1 MENTDLKPQK
11 NYLSLALL
19 LLALFLLLVGMKPFV
34 KITKTG
40 TPTDANEKNI
50 PPAAILEK
58 TDSFSPLVL
67 EAKAVYVYDLKNDRP
82 LYAKNEET
90 QLPLASLTKV
100 MTTLLA
106 RELVPK
112 ETTVTIGKDALRQ
125 EGNSGLLENE
135 KWRLSDI
142 SDLTLVASSNDGAHA
157 IASVLSTFLNPE
169 TKPSAT
175 TDFISA
181 MNTRAKTLGL
191 SQTFFLNESGLDTT
205 KSLSGAYGSAKDIAL
220 LVAYALKKYP
230 DLFEATRYQK
240 LSFESLSDFKHVEKN
255 TNERVSALPEIL
267 ASKTGFTDLAG
278 GNLVIAFEAGPM
290 RPIIVSV
297 LGSSVDGRFNDV
309 EKLTWAAIEK
319 IGRE

>member
-1 MENTDLKPQK
+1 MEDTNLKPQK

-19 LLALFLLLVGMKPFV
+19 LLALFLLLIGMKPFV
-34 KITKTG
+34 KITKIEATG
-40 TPTDANEKNI
+40 ATNEKSA
-50 PPAAILEK
+50 PPAIPEEK
-58 TDSFSPLVL
+58 DSFSPLLL
-67 EAKAVYVYDLKNDRP
+67 EAKAAYVYDLKNNRP
-82 LYAKNEET
+82 LYTKNEEA

-100 MTTLLA
+100 MTALLA

-112 ETTVTIGKDALRQ
+112 ETTVTIDKGALKQ

-142 SDLTLVASSNDGAHA
+142 SDLMLVASSNDGAHA
-157 IASVLSTFLNPE
+157 IASVLSAFLNPE

-181 MNTRAKTLGL
+181 MNTSAKTLGL

-205 KSLSGAYGSAKDIAL
+205 KSLSGAYGSAKDTAL

-240 LSFESLSDFKHVEKN
+240 LSFESLSDFKHTEKN
-255 TNERVSALPEIL
+255 TNERISALPEIL

-297 LGSSVDGRFNDV
+297 LGSSIDGRFDDV

-319 IGRE
+319 ISEE